1 MTLDHVIGSD
11 LISVI
16 GHHSFGSYA
25 YEMGVDRPT
34 HSLTRFSVSRPLFA
48 LRVFLKGI
56 VCGVLGEFFVQIF
69 PS

>member
-1 MTLDHVIGSD
+1 
-11 LISVI
+11 
-16 GHHSFGSYA
+16 
-25 YEMGVDRPT
+25 MGVDRPT